1 MYKSINY
8 NHNNIGDDMTE
19 KELAYFEDAVGH
31 EGNIVKI
38 LDNSISMIEDSSIKE
53 FMESELNK
61 HKDRKEKL
69 VSFLEGNSNEWSI
82 NYG

>member
-1 MYKSINY
+1 MYKSKKY
-8 NHNNIGDDMTE
+8 NHNSIGDDMTE

-53 FMESELNK
+53 FMESELNL
-61 HKDRKEKL
+61 HKDRKEEL
-69 VSFLEGNSNEWSI
+69 ISFLEGISNE
-82 NYG
+82 

>member
-1 MYKSINY
+1 MYKIKKY
-8 NHNNIGDDMTE
+8 NHNSIGDDMTE

-69 VSFLEGNSNEWSI
+69 VSFLEGNSNE
-82 NYG
+82 

>member
-1 MYKSINY
+1 MYKIKKY
-8 NHNNIGDDMTE
+8 NHNSIGDDMTE

-38 LDNSISMIEDSSIKE
+38 LDNSISMVEDSSIKE
-53 FMESELNK
+53 FMESEVNK

-69 VSFLEGNSNEWSI
+69 ISFLEGISNE
-82 NYG
+82 

>member
-1 MYKSINY
+1 
-8 NHNNIGDDMTE
+8 MTE

-38 LDNSISMIEDSSIKE
+38 LEKSISMVEDSSIKE
-53 FMESELNK
+53 FMESEVKL

-69 VSFLEGNSNEWSI
+69 ISFLEGNSNEWSI

>member
-1 MYKSINY
+1 VYKSKKY
-8 NHNNIGDDMTE
+8 NHNSIGDDMTE

-53 FMESELNK
+53 FMESELNL
-61 HKDRKEKL
+61 HKDRKEEL
-69 VSFLEGNSNEWSI
+69 ISFLEGISNE
-82 NYG
+82 

>member
-1 MYKSINY
+1 MYKSKKY
-8 NHNNIGDDMTE
+8 NHNSIGDDMTE

-69 VSFLEGNSNEWSI
+69 VSFLEGISNE
-82 NYG
+82 

>member
-1 MYKSINY
+1 
-8 NHNNIGDDMTE
+8 MTE

-31 EGNIVKI
+31 EENIVKI
-38 LDNSISMIEDSSIKE
+38 LDKSISMVEDSSIKD
-53 FMESELNK
+53 FMESELNL

-69 VSFLEGNSNEWSI
+69 LSFLEGISNEWSI

>member
-1 MYKSINY
+1 MYKSKKY
-8 NHNNIGDDMTE
+8 NHNSIGDDMTE

-61 HKDRKEKL
+61 HKERKEKL
-69 VSFLEGNSNEWSI
+69 VSFLEGNSNE
-82 NYG
+82 

>member
-1 MYKSINY
+1 MYKIKKY
-8 NHNNIGDDMTE
+8 NHNSIGDDMTE

-38 LDNSISMIEDSSIKE
+38 LDNSISMVEDSSIKE
-53 FMESELNK
+53 FMECEVNK

-69 VSFLEGNSNEWSI
+69 ISFLEGISNE
-82 NYG
+82 

>member
-1 MYKSINY
+1 MYKNKIY
-8 NHNNIGDDMTE
+8 NHNSIGDDMTE

-38 LDNSISMIEDSSIKE
+38 LDKSISMVEDSSIKD
-53 FMESELNK
+53 FMESELNL

-69 VSFLEGNSNEWSI
+69 LSFLEGISNE
-82 NYG
+82 

>member
-1 MYKSINY
+1 
-8 NHNNIGDDMTE
+8 MTE

-53 FMESELNK
+53 FMESELNL
-61 HKDRKEKL
+61 HKDRKEEL
-69 VSFLEGNSNEWSI
+69 ISFLEGISNE
-82 NYG
+82 